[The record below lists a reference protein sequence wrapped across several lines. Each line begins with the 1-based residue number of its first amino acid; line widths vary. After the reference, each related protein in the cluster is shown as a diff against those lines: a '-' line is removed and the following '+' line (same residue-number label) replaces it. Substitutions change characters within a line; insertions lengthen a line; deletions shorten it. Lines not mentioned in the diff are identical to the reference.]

1 MSPYLC
7 NTCDGIRIKQS
18 PTTSRCYYVMAGR
31 VDNKSLSH
39 SRILNSIYYD
49 TKQTGSFGG
58 IDRLRRASHPAL
70 GASVKEVRQW
80 LSEQD
85 TYTLHKP
92 VRYRFRRRR
101 VVVGGINH
109 QWQADLVD
117 MSRLK
122 RYNDDHTFLL
132 IVIDVFS
139 KKAWSIPL
147 KNKSASS
154 LTAAFRRLLKN
165 NDGPQTMQ
173 TDKGKEF
180 LNRQLQ
186 DFYKQKGIRHFT
198 THNEETKACIVER
211 FNRTLKTRMWKYFTK
226 YQTLRYLDVVQH
238 LVDSYNASY
247 HRSIGMSPTEVNVV
261 NQEKVW
267 QRLYG
272 TEKTS
277 TIEPGLKVD
286 DRVRISK
293 AKRMFK
299 KGYLPNWSD
308 EIFTVKSVHRTDP
321 PVYRLIDDQG
331 SHIEGTFYE
340 PELQKLIVTK
350 DKVYRIE
357 KVLQQRKRGRK
368 AQVLVKWLGY
378 PESFNSWMDK
388 SSLVSYKG

>member
-1 MSPYLC
+1 
-7 NTCDGIRIKQS
+7 
-18 PTTSRCYYVMAGR
+18 MAGR

-49 TKQTGSFGG
+49 TKETGSFGG

-70 GASVKEVRQW
+70 GASAKE

-122 RYNDDHTFLL
+122 RYNDDHIFLL
-132 IVIDVFS
+132 TVIDVFS
-139 KKAWSIPL
+139 KTIPL
-147 KNKSASS
+147 KIKSASL
-154 LTAAFRRLLKN
+154 LTAAFRRLLRN
-165 NDGPQTMQ
+165 NDGPQTMH
-173 TDKGKEF
+173 TDKGNEF

-198 THNEETKACIVER
+198 TYNEETKACIVER
-211 FNRTLKTRMWKYFTK
+211 FNRTLKTRTK

-238 LVDSYNASY
+238 LVDSYKASY

-272 TEKTS
+272 NEK
-277 TIEPGLKVD
+277 KVQ
-286 DRVRISK
+286 S
-293 AKRMFK
+293 
-299 KGYLPNWSD
+299 N
-308 EIFTVKSVHRTDP
+308 
-321 PVYRLIDDQG
+321 
-331 SHIEGTFYE
+331 
-340 PELQKLIVTK
+340 
-350 DKVYRIE
+350 
-357 KVLQQRKRGRK
+357 
-368 AQVLVKWLGY
+368 LV
-378 PESFNSWMDK
+378 
-388 SSLVSYKG
+388 

>member
-7 NTCDGIRIKQS
+7 NTCDGIRIKHS
-18 PTTSRCYYVMAGR
+18 RTTSRCYYVMAGR

-70 GASVKEVRQW
+70 GASVKEVKQW

-132 IVIDVFS
+132 TVIDVIS
-139 KKAWSIPL
+139 KKAWPIPL

-165 NDGPQTMQ
+165 NDRPQTMQ

-198 THNEETKACIVER
+198 THNEETKA
-211 FNRTLKTRMWKYFTK
+211 
-226 YQTLRYLDVVQH
+226 
-238 LVDSYNASY
+238 
-247 HRSIGMSPTEVNVV
+247 
-261 NQEKVW
+261 
-267 QRLYG
+267 
-272 TEKTS
+272 
-277 TIEPGLKVD
+277 
-286 DRVRISK
+286 
-293 AKRMFK
+293 
-299 KGYLPNWSD
+299 
-308 EIFTVKSVHRTDP
+308 
-321 PVYRLIDDQG
+321 
-331 SHIEGTFYE
+331 
-340 PELQKLIVTK
+340 
-350 DKVYRIE
+350 
-357 KVLQQRKRGRK
+357 
-368 AQVLVKWLGY
+368 
-378 PESFNSWMDK
+378 
-388 SSLVSYKG
+388 

>member
-1 MSPYLC
+1 
-7 NTCDGIRIKQS
+7 
-18 PTTSRCYYVMAGR
+18 MAGR
-31 VDNKSLSH
+31 VDNKTLSD

-49 TKQTGSFGG
+49 PKQTGSYGG
-58 IDRLRRASHPAL
+58 IDRLRRASHSAL
-70 GASVKEVRQW
+70 GASGKEVKRW

-122 RYNDDHTFLL
+122 RYNDEHTFILT
-132 IVIDVFS
+132 VIDVFS
-139 KKAWSIPL
+139 KKAWSVPL

-154 LTAAFRRLLKN
+154 LTAAFRHLLRN
-165 NDGPQTMQ
+165 NDGPQKMQ

-186 DFYKQKGIRHFT
+186 DFFKEICIHHFT

-211 FNRTLKTRMWKYFTK
+211 FNRTLKTRMWRYFTK
-226 YQTLRYLDVVQH
+226 YQTLRYLDVLQH

-247 HRSIGMSPTEVNVV
+247 HRSIGMSPVEVNVI
-261 NQEKVW
+261 NQEEGW

-272 TEKTS
+272 NERAH
-277 TIEPGLKVD
+277 TIERGLKVN
-286 DRVRISK
+286 DRIRISK
-293 AKRMFK
+293 AKRQFK

-321 PVYRLIDDQG
+321 PVYRLIDDQD
-331 SHIEGTFYE
+331 SRIEGTFYE
-340 PELQKLIVTK
+340 QELQKVVVTQ

-357 KVLQQRKRGRK
+357 NVLQQRKRGRK
-368 AQVLVKWLGY
+368 TQVLIKWLGY
-378 PESFNSWMDK
+378 PESFKSWVDK
-388 SSLVSYKG
+388 SSLIAYKG

>member
-1 MSPYLC
+1 
-7 NTCDGIRIKQS
+7 
-18 PTTSRCYYVMAGR
+18 MAGR

-49 TKQTGSFGG
+49 TKQIGSFGG

-70 GASVKEVRQW
+70 GASVKEVKQW

-132 IVIDVFS
+132 TVIDVFS

-147 KNKSASS
+147 KNKLASS
-154 LTAAFRRLLKN
+154 LTVAFRRLLKN

-186 DFYKQKGIRHFT
+186 DFYKQKGILHFT

-247 HRSIGMSPTEVNVV
+247 HRSIGMSPTEVNVI

-272 TEKTS
+272 NEKTS

-331 SHIEGTFYE
+331 SQIEGTFYE
-340 PELQKLIVTK
+340 PELQKVVVTK

>member
-1 MSPYLC
+1 
-7 NTCDGIRIKQS
+7 
-18 PTTSRCYYVMAGR
+18 MAGR
-31 VDNKSLSH
+31 VDNKTLSD

-49 TKQTGSFGG
+49 PKQTGSYGG
-58 IDRLRRASHPAL
+58 FDSLRRASHSAL
-70 GASVKEVRQW
+70 GASGKEVKRW
-80 LSEQD
+80 LSEQE

-122 RYNDDHTFLL
+122 RYNDGHTFILT
-132 IVIDVFS
+132 VIDVFS
-139 KKAWSIPL
+139 KKAWSVPL

-154 LTAAFRRLLKN
+154 LTAAFRRLLRN
-165 NDGPQTMQ
+165 NDGPQKMQ

-186 DFYKQKGIRHFT
+186 DFLKEKGIRHFT

-211 FNRTLKTRMWKYFTK
+211 FNRTLKTRMWRYFTK
-226 YQTLRYLDVVQH
+226 YQTLRYLDVLQH

-247 HRSIGMSPTEVNVV
+247 HRSIGMSPVEVNVV
-261 NQEKVW
+261 NQEEVW

-272 TEKTS
+272 NERAS

-286 DRVRISK
+286 DRVRIRK
-293 AKRMFK
+293 AKRQFK

-331 SHIEGTFYE
+331 SRIEGTFYE
-340 PELQKLIVTK
+340 QEIKKVVVTK

-357 KVLQQRKRGRK
+357 KVLQQRKRGRRT
-368 AQVLVKWLGY
+368 QVLIKWLGY
-378 PESFNSWMDK
+378 PESFNSWVDK
-388 SSLVSYKG
+388 SSLVAYKG

>member
-1 MSPYLC
+1 
-7 NTCDGIRIKQS
+7 
-18 PTTSRCYYVMAGR
+18 MAGR

-70 GASVKEVRQW
+70 GASVKDVKQW

-132 IVIDVFS
+132 TVIDVFS

-226 YQTLRYLDVVQH
+226 YQTLRYLDMVQH

-247 HRSIGMSPTEVNVV
+247 HRSIGMSPTEVNVI

-272 TEKTS
+272 NEKTS
-277 TIEPGLKVD
+277 TIEPGLKGD

-299 KGYLPNWSD
+299 IGYLPNWSD

-321 PVYRLIDDQG
+321 QVYRLIDDQG
-331 SHIEGTFYE
+331 SQIEGTFYK
-340 PELQKLIVTK
+340 PELQKVVVTK

-357 KVLQQRKRGRK
+357 KVLQQRKCGRK